1 MITRR
6 VFHSGC
12 SAVRSQI
19 RNYSTRSN
27 EGSKW
32 DFVNRPNTSNKV
44 KMVQEG
50 WDEYSQSNK
59 LLKSVRKGKVVY
71 DSEIYQR
78 RNEPRSDNSG
88 NKPQQQQQQQQ
99 HQQQQQQHQ
108 QPHNPSA
115 VVDPWRPDE
124 NGIWYAAITKLP
136 ISNEKYCVYPG
147 NGKTVNQVLEE
158 MGAGNL
164 INWKPKRNRRTVVV
178 LDSKWSGW
186 HEVQWDGVV
195 IKTIRE
201 KGSPHPEDPE
211 TLKNTPL
218 ESEYQAIR
226 NKISESERERNFAE
240 LSKEEARSK
249 YQPPR
254 DDIEVDGKALIS
266 LVNRSDSMV
275 VRAYLVFKFMERK
288 NIVGTSTT
296 FQSLLTACLNTCT
309 LDLAINVW
317 RMMLARGV
325 LPDIGC
331 YNTLINLAAKSGNR
345 TYAFKVFEEMESFGL
360 IPDRQTLVTLINA
373 DSERGFEIVK
383 KYVEEGRSIP
393 PSILLRMYCQQE
405 DDEKAFQLFKVM
417 QRERRPPAADEYNQL
432 LLLCERKNN
441 CEKALEIFNDM
452 EERSVSPNFLTY
464 NTVMNI
470 LATNDQVER
479 LHKVQAMMHDRK
491 VTTLIVLST
500 FRYRGR
506 DTSIVNGVNMDL
518 SVSLDVPLF
527 NGEEDEALCLLTQQM
542 IQHLEYNSDYKP
554 NFKGLPTYTLM
565 HLGRETDQRGSLTF
579 HCEKKSLAYL
589 LLKHGTNTDS
599 TPKRLPRI
607 NVNARM
613 CMDCHS
619 VFATA
624 SKVFGVRL
632 ECNDNNLLHVF
643 EDGNDLSCSDGWRS
657 RDANNT
663 PGSGQFGGGL

>member
-1 MITRR
+1 MNARR
-6 VFHSGC
+6 LLHSG
-12 SAVRSQI
+12 RSFSRAQI
-19 RNYSTRSN
+19 RNASN
-27 EGSKW
+27 GGKLGL
-32 DFVNRPNTSNKV
+32 VNRPNTSNRI
-44 KMVQEG
+44 KMVQDG
-50 WDEYSQSNK
+50 WDEYSQTNK
-59 LLKSVRKGKVVY
+59 LLKSVRKGKVIY
-71 DSEIYQR
+71 DADLYQR
-78 RNEPRSDNSG
+78 RNETSRVYPDRA
-88 NKPQQQQQQQQ
+88 KKQQQEQQQQQQQQ
-99 HQQQQQQHQ
+99 QAQQST
-108 QPHNPSA
+108 PA
-115 VVDPWRPDE
+115 VVDPWRPDD
-124 NGIWYAAITKLP
+124 NGVWYAAITKLP
-136 ISNEKYCVYPG
+136 IDNEKYCVYPG

-164 INWKPKRNRRTVVV
+164 ISWKPKRNRRTVVV

-201 KGSPHPEDPE
+201 KGSPHPENPDSI
-211 TLKNTPL
+211 KDSPL

-226 NKISESERERNFAE
+226 KKISESERERRFSE
-240 LSKEEARSK
+240 LAKEESRSK
-249 YQPPR
+249 HQPPR
-254 DDIEVDGKALIS
+254 DDIEVDGKSLIS

-288 NIVGTSTT
+288 NIVGTATT
-296 FQSLLTACLNTCT
+296 FQSLLTACSNTCT

-317 RMMLARGV
+317 RMMLARGIQ
-325 LPDIGC
+325 PDQGC
-331 YNTLINLAAKSGNR
+331 YNTLISLASKSGNR
-345 TYAFKVFEEMESFGL
+345 AYAFKVFEEMEDFGL
-360 IPDRQTLVTLINA
+360 SPDRQTLVTLINA
-373 DSERGFEIVK
+373 DSERGFAIVK
-383 KYVEEGRSIP
+383 RYAAEGKSVP
-393 PSILLRMYCQQE
+393 PSILLRMYCQQ
-405 DDEKAFQLFKVM
+405 DADEKAFELFKSM
-417 QRERRPPAADEYNQL
+417 QRERRPPGADDYNQL

-452 EERSVSPNFLTY
+452 EERAVSPNFLTY
-464 NTVMNI
+464 NTIMNI
-470 LATNDQVER
+470 LATNKQVER

-500 FRYRGR
+500 FRYKGR
-506 DTSIVNGVNMDL
+506 DTSIINGVNMDL

-542 IQHLEYNSDYKP
+542 LQYLEYNSEYKP

-565 HLGRETDQRGSLTF
+565 HLARETNQRGSLSF
-579 HCEKKSLAYL
+579 HCEKKSLSYL
-589 LLKHGTNTDS
+589 LMKHGVNATS
-599 TPKRLPRI
+599 IPKPLPRV

-643 EDGNDLSCSDGWRS
+643 ENGTDLSCSDGWRNL
-657 RDANNT
+657 DANNT